1 MFWNSFKKW
10 TFSSVDFT
18 GLMPKSFD
26 LEGKKTPCI
35 LEVLYLT
42 TTIRK
47 AWIMECILSLQLIR
61 KFNYLK

>member
-1 MFWNSFKKW
+1 
-10 TFSSVDFT
+10 
-18 GLMPKSFD
+18 MPKSFD